1 MFGQVTTATVRG
13 CYLVTYISLSA
24 VFSAFSDPRSD
35 VLFSRVLVP
44 GASAGEFILYS
55 ADVAA
60 RAAQLLRQL

>member
-1 MFGQVTTATVRG
+1 M
-13 CYLVTYISLSA
+13 LSGY
-24 VFSAFSDPRSD
+24 VHLIIGSFFPFSDPRSD

-60 RAAQLLRQL
+60 RPAQLLRQL